1 MHRPERVTTA
11 WSYPE
16 APAPPRGLGIL
27 RVFGPGAILASAT
40 IGAGETILAVRAG
53 AWGGYDL
60 LWLILI
66 ASFAKS
72 FVLLYLLGRYAALTG
87 DSVADRLMD
96 LPGPRGWLLVFILLA
111 DLVPAG
117 AVFAAIAAPCGVLI
131 TQHAGGD
138 PRLWAIGFGLVAIAV
153 AVVQKYDA
161 LEKQQVVVCLVLL
174 ACVVTATLL
183 VGPDLRRLLAGL
195 FAVGRI
201 PAVPAWAAEAFRGR
215 PMALELGTVFGYAGN
230 VAMGY
235 VVYCEFVRQKG
246 WGVFRGGVPAPAPD
260 RLPTDDANLRRAK
273 SGLWPVRGD
282 LVLTASLIFVV
293 TAAFMV
299 AGAVVLHPI
308 GQMPMGFDLLSKQ
321 AAIFARISP
330 ALIPVYY
337 VAILFALWGTL
348 STVPEIYA
356 RVTHAFLGA
365 LFPARMARVAYPS
378 VLRAIG
384 LYLALCSLPLLWF
397 RVRPQA
403 MMDVVGLLSTNLG
416 VALAFVAAL
425 WLDGRLPRPLR
436 ASRLLY
442 GVGAVSCVAVFA
454 ATVISAWFLFLG

>member
-1 MHRPERVTTA
+1 MHAPQAVA
-11 WSYPE
+11 PWLYPE
-16 APAPPRGLGIL
+16 TPPMPRGLGVL

-60 LWLILI
+60 LWLILF

-87 DSVADRLMD
+87 DSVGARLLD
-96 LPGPRGWLLVFILLA
+96 LPGPRGWLLVFLLFA

-131 TQHAGGD
+131 TQHTGGD
-138 PRLWAIGFGLVAIAV
+138 PRLWAIGFALVAIAV

-174 ACVVTATLL
+174 ACVVFSTLL
-183 VGPDLRRLLAGL
+183 VGPDLRRLLAGM
-195 FAVGRI
+195 FTFGRI
-201 PAVPAWAAEAFRGR
+201 PPVPPWAAEAFAGR
-215 PMALELGTVFGYAGN
+215 PPALELATVFGYTGN

-235 VVYCEFVRQKG
+235 VVYCEFVRQKR
-246 WGVFRGGVPAPAPD
+246 WGVFQGSATAPPPAL
-260 RLPTDDANLRRAK
+260 LPTDAANRRRALA
-273 SGLWPVRGD
+273 GLWPVRGD
-282 LVLTASLIFVV
+282 LILTASLIFAV

-337 VAILFALWGTL
+337 VAVLFALWAR
-348 STVPEIYA
+348 STP
-356 RVTHAFLGA
+356 
-365 LFPARMARVAYPS
+365 
-378 VLRAIG
+378 
-384 LYLALCSLPLLWF
+384 C
-397 RVRPQA
+397 
-403 MMDVVGLLSTNLG
+403 
-416 VALAFVAAL
+416 
-425 WLDGRLPRPLR
+425 PRSMP
-436 ASRLLY
+436 
-442 GVGAVSCVAVFA
+442 G
-454 ATVISAWFLFLG
+454 